1 MFTSE
6 KNKAATLRTMFIY
19 VGLTVLTALFGIIYE
34 NFSHNVYNADMSF
47 AWAWLLGFGVGVYAL
62 LAFLPIDI
70 VPGTI
75 PSSIYN
81 FGVAMITA
89 RSIFIGVIEIYGN
102 AGIVKQEILVSY
114 LIISLIFLIIGF
126 ISYIAIII
134 ISLKNRK

>member
-1 MFTSE
+1 
-6 KNKAATLRTMFIY
+6 MFIY

-75 PSSIYN
+75 PGSIYN

-134 ISLKNRK
+134 ICLKNRK